1 MQLKIKSFDTHKT
14 ALTVASVFALS
25 SLLFLFPMFLMS
37 FIAPSGQTPDGKPVN
52 MATPMLVISL
62 IMPIFYF
69 IFGYVGVRFASW
81 LYNKV
86 SNKTG
91 GIVVIVEQQEI

>member
-1 MQLKIKSFDTHKT
+1 MQLTIKSFDTHKT
-14 ALTVASVFALS
+14 ALTVASVFALTS
-25 SLLFLFPMFLMS
+25 IFFLLPFFLMS
-37 FIAPSGQTPDGKPVN
+37 FIVPPGQTPDGKPVN
-52 MATPMLVISL
+52 MATPLLVMSL
-62 IMPIFYF
+62 VMPIFHF
-69 IFGYVGVRFASW
+69 IFGYLGVRFVSW